1 MTRNVS
7 LYHFIHTIFL
17 SLLLYCEWSL
27 ACNCL
32 LILFTSL
39 ALVCTVILNRRL
51 NGSYRLQKKI
61 GSGTFSM
68 QTTSSSLIFG
78 LTLIGEVFL
87 ACDFPLVEDVVI
99 KLEPLNT
106 RQHFLEH
113 EYHVY
118 QKLSGNKGH
127 SIHSL
132 VWRGRWFQCDGPQLP
147 GSITWRPFMRS
158 HSKLMLSTVLLLAD
172 QLVCAF
178 TL

>member
-1 MTRNVS
+1 MTHNVS
-7 LYHFIHTIFL
+7 LYCFVHTIFL

-39 ALVCTVILNRRL
+39 ALVCTVMLNRRL

-61 GSGTFSM
+61 GSGTFST

-87 ACDFPLVEDVVI
+87 ARDFLLVEDVVI
-99 KLEPLNT
+99 KLEPLNA

-118 QKLSGNKGH
+118 QKLSGIKGIPYARWIGVEGG
-127 SIHSL
+127 SNAMALDCLGPSL
-132 VWRGRWFQCDGPQLP
+132 EDL
-147 GSITWRPFMRS
+147 FMHS
-158 HSKLMLSTVLLLAD
+158 HSKFTLSTVLLLAD

-178 TL
+178 SL